1 MILTNFL
8 TRLCSGMEIRQI
20 SITEFKA
27 HCTEEIRE
35 VEKGELVLELTRH
48 GKTVAVV
55 QSASASPAAPTLE
68 DWVGRGKGTVTFAP
82 GYDPAAPAWD
92 PEDWE
97 S

>member
-1 MILTNFL
+1 MTV
-8 TRLCSGMEIRQI
+8 RQI
-20 SITEFKA
+20 SISEFKA

-55 QSASASPAAPTLE
+55 QPPSAASSVPTLE
-68 DWVGRGKGTVTFAP
+68 DWVGSGKGTVTFGP
-82 GYDPAAPAWD
+82 GYDPSAPAFD

>member
-1 MILTNFL
+1 MDV
-8 TRLCSGMEIRQI
+8 RQI
-20 SITEFKA
+20 SISEFKA

-35 VEKGELVLELTRH
+35 VEKGQLILELTRH

-55 QSASASPAAPTLE
+55 QPLSAAPSAPTLE
-68 DWVGRGKGTVTFAP
+68 DWVGSGKGTVTFGP
-82 GYDPAAPAWD
+82 NYNPHAPAFD